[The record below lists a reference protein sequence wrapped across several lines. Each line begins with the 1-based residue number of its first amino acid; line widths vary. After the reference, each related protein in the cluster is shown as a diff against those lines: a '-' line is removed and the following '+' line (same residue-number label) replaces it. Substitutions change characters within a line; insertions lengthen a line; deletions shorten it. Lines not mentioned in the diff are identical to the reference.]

1 MSTLSSRPFPQLP
14 VRELSMVAR
23 TLGPVCPEQGVL
35 WHWGEC
41 CKDIVVGVRRLRMTR
56 KKTKAKDSN
65 DNIYCRLNVVFED
78 TEARGAMRGKCWR
91 RTDHSLGQVL
101 WCSGNHDDD
110 IIEITKK
117 PASCGQILRSPAMS
131 SFIILILIT
140 LIIINIL
147 MIIRCDQI
155 LRRPARSLVPATVS
169 SVSGARGALA
179 KMWECFLFFILLLWL
194 VRFVF
199 FIALVESNGP
209 LESEKS
215 NIKMK

>member
-1 MSTLSSRPFPQLP
+1 
-14 VRELSMVAR
+14 
-23 TLGPVCPEQGVL
+23 
-35 WHWGEC
+35 
-41 CKDIVVGVRRLRMTR
+41 
-56 KKTKAKDSN
+56 
-65 DNIYCRLNVVFED
+65 
-78 TEARGAMRGKCWR
+78 MRGKCWR

-155 LRRPARSLVPATVS
+155 LRRPARSLVPGIVS

-215 NIKMK
+215 NIKMKWCIYCKHCLFVFPQRCKKSCRHHIYLWNCKLPVPFMWCV